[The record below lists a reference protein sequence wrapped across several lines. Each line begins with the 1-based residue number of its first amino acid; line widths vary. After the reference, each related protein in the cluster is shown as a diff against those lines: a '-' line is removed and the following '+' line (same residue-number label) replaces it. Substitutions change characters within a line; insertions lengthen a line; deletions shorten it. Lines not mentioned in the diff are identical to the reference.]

1 MNKPDSSGDVSRARI
16 VVAAAED
23 DGQRLDNFLIR
34 HLKGVPR
41 SHIYRLL
48 RTGQVR
54 VNGGRIKAQYRIAAG
69 DKVRLPPVR
78 QAAESDAPPPP
89 TRARRELEDRIL
101 FEDERVVVINKPS
114 GMAVHGGSGLSFGVI
129 EALRASRPDAPFL
142 ELAHRLDRETSGCL
156 VICKKR
162 SALRRVHE
170 LLREGKVEKR
180 YLALVSG
187 SWSHRQEEIRLT
199 LKKQQLHG
207 GERMV
212 DVRSD
217 GKEAV
222 SLFRAIEYYRGA
234 TLMEVDIQTGRT
246 HQIRVQAAHVGHPLL
261 GDDKYGDR
269 EANRRFEQLGLKR
282 LFLHSV
288 AIGFEWPDTLNRV
301 DVSAPLDADLRQV
314 LDRLEPRPGRRPND

>member
-1 MNKPDSSGDVSRARI
+1 MNDSSTGGAAARARI
-16 VVAAAED
+16 VEASAED
-23 DGQRLDNFLIR
+23 DGQRLDNFLLR

-41 SHIYRLL
+41 SHVYRLL

-54 VNGGRIKAQYRIAAG
+54 VNGGRAKPKQRVNAG

-78 QAAESDAPPPP
+78 QAENVAAAPPPGG
-89 TRARRELEDRIL
+89 ARRELEARIL
-101 FEDERVVVINKPS
+101 FEDERVLVVDKPA

-142 ELAHRLDRETSGCL
+142 ELAHRLDRDTSGCL

-170 LLREGKVEKR
+170 LLREGRVEKR
-180 YLALVSG
+180 YLALVAG
-187 SWSHRQEEIRLT
+187 SWSRKQEEVRLN

-212 DVRSD
+212 DVRAD
-217 GKEAV
+217 GKESV
-222 SLFRAIEYYRGA
+222 SLFRAIEYFPGA
-234 TLMEVDIQTGRT
+234 TLMQVDIRTGRT
-246 HQIRVQAAHVGHPLL
+246 HQIRVQAAHVGHPVL

-269 EANRRFEQLGLKR
+269 EANKSFRRLGLKR
-282 LFLHSV
+282 LFLHAAS
-288 AIGFEWPDTLNRV
+288 IGFEWPDNGKRV
-301 DVSAPLDADLRQV
+301 DVNAPLPADLRAT
-314 LDRLEPRPGRRPND
+314 LDALQSGRAGR

>member
-1 MNKPDSSGDVSRARI
+1 MNKPEANGAAPRARI
-16 VVAAAED
+16 VEATQED
-23 DGQRLDNFLIR
+23 EGQRLDNFLAR

-41 SHIYRLL
+41 SHVYRLL

-54 VNGGRIKAQYRIAAG
+54 VNGGRVKAAYRIAPG
-69 DKVRLPPVR
+69 DKVRIPPVR
-78 QAAESDAPPPP
+78 QGAASDMPPPP
-89 TRARRELEDRIL
+89 KRARNELEDRIL
-101 FEDERVVVINKPS
+101 HEDDRVIVINKPA

-129 EALRASRPDAPFL
+129 EALRAARPDAPFL

-156 VICKKR
+156 VVCKKR

-170 LLREGKVEKR
+170 LLREGQVSKR

-187 SWSHRQEEIRLT
+187 SWSRKKEEVRLS
-199 LKKQQLHG
+199 LKKQIHG

-212 DVRSD
+212 DVHAD
-217 GKEAV
+217 GKESV
-222 SLFRAIEYYRGA
+222 SLFRPIEYFPGA

-269 EANRRFEQLGLKR
+269 DANREFRKHGLKR
-282 LFLHSV
+282 LFLHAAAV
-288 AIGFEWPDTLNRV
+288 GFEWPDNNNRV
-301 DVSAPLDADLRQV
+301 GVSAPLEDDLRQV
-314 LDRLEPRPGRRPND
+314 IDKLEDLARKRR

>member
-1 MNKPDSSGDVSRARI
+1 MNESDTNGAAPRAR
-16 VVAAAED
+16 VVEAGPED

-41 SHIYRLL
+41 SHVYRLL

-54 VNGGRIKAQYRIAAG
+54 VNGGRVKAQYRVAAG

-78 QAAESDAPPPP
+78 QAAASDAPPPP
-89 TRARRELEDRIL
+89 KRAKRELEDRIL
-101 FEDERVVVINKPS
+101 FEDERVVVINKPA

-129 EALRASRPDAPFL
+129 EALRSARPDAPFL

-170 LLREGKVEKR
+170 LLREGGVEKR
-180 YLALVSG
+180 YLALVAG
-187 SWSHRQEEIRLT
+187 SWSRRQEEIRLT
-199 LKKQQLHG
+199 LKKQVHG

-212 DVRSD
+212 DVRAD
-217 GKEAV
+217 GKESV
-222 SLFRAIEYYRGA
+222 SLFRAIEYYPGA
-234 TLMEVDIQTGRT
+234 TLMEVDIHTGRT

-269 EANRRFEQLGLKR
+269 EANRAFRKLGLKR
-282 LFLHSV
+282 LFLHAAS
-288 AIGFEWPDTLNRV
+288 IGFEWPDNHNRV
-301 DVSAPLDADLRQV
+301 DVSAPLDDDLRAV
-314 LDRLEPRPGRRPND
+314 LDRIER

>member
-1 MNKPDSSGDVSRARI
+1 MSEFDSAAVPRARI
-16 VVAAAED
+16 VEASGED
-23 DGQRLDNFLIR
+23 EGQRLDNFLIR

-54 VNGGRIKAQYRIAAG
+54 VNGGRVKAQHRIAAG

-89 TRARRELEDRIL
+89 KHAKRELEDRIL
-101 FEDERVVVINKPS
+101 FEDERVIVVNKPS

-129 EALRASRPDAPFL
+129 EALRSARPDAPFL

-170 LLREGKVEKR
+170 LLREGGMEKR
-180 YLALVSG
+180 YLALVHG
-187 SWSHRQEEIRLT
+187 SWSRKQEEIRLS
-199 LKKQQLHG
+199 LKKQVHG

-212 DVRSD
+212 DVRAD
-217 GKEAV
+217 GKESV
-222 SLFRAIEYYRGA
+222 SRFRAIEYYPGA
-234 TLMEVDIQTGRT
+234 TLMEVDIETGRT

-261 GDDKYGDR
+261 GDEKYGDR
-269 EANRRFEQLGLKR
+269 DANREFRKLGLKR
-282 LFLHSV
+282 LFLHAV
-288 AIGFEWPDTLNRV
+288 NVGFEWPDNHNRV
-301 DVSAPLDADLRQV
+301 DVSAPLDDDLRHV
-314 LDRLEPRPGRRPND
+314 IDRLESLPRRRR

>member
-1 MNKPDSSGDVSRARI
+1 MNKPDSSGEGSRARI
-16 VVAAAED
+16 VEASTED

-54 VNGGRIKAQYRIAAG
+54 VNGGRIKAQYRIAPG

-78 QAAESDAPPPP
+78 QSAESDAPPPP
-89 TRARRELEDRIL
+89 TRAKRELEDRVL
-101 FEDERVVVINKPS
+101 HEDDRVIVINKPA

-129 EALRASRPDAPFL
+129 EALRASRPGAPFL

-180 YLALVSG
+180 YLALVNG
-187 SWSHRQEEIRLT
+187 SWSHRHEEIRLT

-212 DVRSD
+212 DVRAD
-217 GKEAV
+217 GKESV
-222 SLFRAIEYYRGA
+222 SRFRAIAYYRGA

-269 EANRRFEQLGLKR
+269 DANRRFQALGLKR

-288 AIGFEWPDTLNRV
+288 SIGFEWPDNGNRI
-301 DVSAPLDADLRQV
+301 DVSAPLDDDLRRVIDQ
-314 LDRLEPRPGRRPND
+314 LERGSGH

>member
-1 MNKPDSSGDVSRARI
+1 MNKPDTSGEHPRARI
-16 VVAAAED
+16 VEASAED

-41 SHIYRLL
+41 SHVYRLL

-54 VNGGRIKAQYRIAAG
+54 VNGGRVKAQYRVAAG

-78 QAAESDAPPPP
+78 QGAESEAPPPP
-89 TRARRELEDRIL
+89 NRARRELEDRIL
-101 FEDERVVVINKPS
+101 HEDDRVIVINKPA

-129 EALRASRPDAPFL
+129 EALRAARPDAPFL

-170 LLREGKVEKR
+170 LLREGRVEKR

-187 SWSHRQEEIRLT
+187 SWSRRQEEIRLT

-212 DVRSD
+212 DVRDD
-217 GKEAV
+217 GKESV
-222 SLFRAIEYYRGA
+222 SLFRAIEYYPGA

-269 EANRRFEQLGLKR
+269 EANRRFQALGLKR

-288 AIGFEWPDTLNRV
+288 SIGFEWPDNGNRL
-301 DVSAPLDADLRQV
+301 DVSAPLDDDLRRV
-314 LDRLEPRPGRRPND
+314 LEKLEPKPGRR

>member
-1 MNKPDSSGDVSRARI
+1 MNKPSTGAATHART
-16 VVAAAED
+16 VEAAGED
-23 DGQRLDNFLIR
+23 EGQRLDNFLMR

-41 SHIYRLL
+41 THVYRLL

-54 VNGGRIKAQYRIAAG
+54 VNGGRVKAAYRIAAG

-78 QAAESDAPPPP
+78 QAESVDMPAPPQ
-89 TRARRELEDRIL
+89 RARRELEDRIL
-101 FEDERVVVINKPS
+101 FEDERVIVLNKPA

-129 EALRASRPDAPFL
+129 EALRAARPDAPYL

-156 VICKKR
+156 VVCKKR

-170 LLREGKVEKR
+170 LLREGRVEKR
-180 YLALVSG
+180 YLALVAG
-187 SWSHRQEEIRLT
+187 SWSRKQEEIRLT

-212 DVRSD
+212 DVREG
-217 GKEAV
+217 GKESI
-222 SLFRAIEYYRGA
+222 SLFRAIDYHPGA
-234 TLMEVDIQTGRT
+234 TLMEVDIRTGRT

-269 EANRRFEQLGLKR
+269 EANKTFRQYGLKR
-282 LFLHSV
+282 LFLHAAS
-288 AIGFEWPDTLNRV
+288 IGFEWPDNNKRV
-301 DVSAPLDADLRQV
+301 DVNAPLEEDLRHV
-314 LDRLEPRPGRRPND
+314 LDRLEGKPRGRR